1 MHALLIHTAT
11 VVRMVD
17 TITAQK
23 RQSGETTISAVQE
36 CRFSRVGG
44 SPELSILGRDEREGW
59 KAYFP
64 NAADVQVGDQ
74 LTWNERAGFVFLL
87 EGLEE
92 KESLA
97 DPYVDHHLEGVLVRQ
112 KQS

>member
-1 MHALLIHTAT
+1 MHALFIHTAT
-11 VVRMVD
+11 VVRMAD

-23 RQSGETTISAVQE
+23 RQSGESTISAVQE
-36 CRFSRVGG
+36 CKFTKVG
-44 SPELSILGRDEREGW
+44 STPELTILGRDARESW

-64 NAADVQVGDQ
+64 QEADVQTGDQ

-92 KESLA
+92 K
-97 DPYVDHHLEGVLVRQ
+97 
-112 KQS
+112 